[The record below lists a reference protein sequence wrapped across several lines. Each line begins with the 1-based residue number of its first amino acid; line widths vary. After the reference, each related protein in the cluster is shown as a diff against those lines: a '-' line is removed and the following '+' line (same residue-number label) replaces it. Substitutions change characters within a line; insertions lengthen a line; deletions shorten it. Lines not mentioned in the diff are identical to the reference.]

1 MTPLETQLPFL
12 NEKGHVVSLVGG
24 GGKST
29 LLYAMARL
37 CAAKGWRVL
46 VSTTTHIQRPETGWA
61 RTPEERDAL
70 WKAGTYAVAGLPAK
84 DNKLKSLP
92 PEQLCRWMEG
102 ADAVF
107 LEADGA
113 KRLPCKAPAGH
124 EPVLLPES
132 DIVLAVAGLSAV
144 GQPLQK
150 VCFRLGTACV
160 LLGTTPDTPLTP
172 HLLAKLLADRAGGR
186 KNVNDRPFFAV
197 LNQADTPQRRAYG
210 EETQKILQTQYAV
223 RSILTAFEE
232 GERG

>member
-1 MTPLETQLPFL
+1 MGQNTGGAGCAVEGRNLCGGRAAGERQQAEITPARAALPL
-12 NEKGHVVSLVGG
+12 DGG
-24 GGKST
+24 GG
-29 LLYAMARL
+29 
-37 CAAKGWRVL
+37 
-46 VSTTTHIQRPETGWA
+46 
-61 RTPEERDAL
+61 
-70 WKAGTYAVAGLPAK
+70 
-84 DNKLKSLP
+84 
-92 PEQLCRWMEG
+92 
-102 ADAVF
+102 AVF

-172 HLLAKLLADRAGGR
+172 HLLAKLLADRVGGR